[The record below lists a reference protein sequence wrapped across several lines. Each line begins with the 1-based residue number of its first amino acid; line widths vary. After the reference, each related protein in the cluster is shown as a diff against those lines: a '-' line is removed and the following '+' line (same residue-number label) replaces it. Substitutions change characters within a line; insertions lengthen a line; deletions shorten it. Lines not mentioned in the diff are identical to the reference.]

1 MSDRMVDVRVVQSKS
16 IAKTISEIRKVNPES
31 MAEIKRKI
39 EAHEPVF
46 ERSYYEVSDIKA
58 VLRLYKKLTAL
69 GDTCELYESDE
80 KTTVALMNNL
90 ANMHAEIDLYYENHP
105 DRD

>member
-1 MSDRMVDVRVVQSKS
+1 MDYTVDVRVINSNS
-16 IAKTISEIRKVNPES
+16 LAKTISEIRKVNPES
-31 MAEIKRKI
+31 IAEIKRKI

-46 ERSYYEVSDIKA
+46 ERPYYEASDVKA

-90 ANMHAEIDLYYENHP
+90 ANMHAEISEYYENHP

>member
-1 MSDRMVDVRVVQSKS
+1 
-16 IAKTISEIRKVNPES
+16 

-46 ERSYYEVSDIKA
+46 EKPFYEVSDIRA

-69 GDTCELYESDE
+69 GDICELYESDE
-80 KTTVALMNNL
+80 KVTVTQMNNL
-90 ANMHAEIDLYYENHP
+90 ANLHAEIDDYCENNP
-105 DRD
+105 D